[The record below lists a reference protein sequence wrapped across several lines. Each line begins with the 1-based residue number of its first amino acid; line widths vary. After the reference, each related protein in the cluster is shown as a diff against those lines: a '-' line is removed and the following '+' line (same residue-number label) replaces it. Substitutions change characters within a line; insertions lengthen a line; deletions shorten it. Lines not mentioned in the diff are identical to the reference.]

1 MNCSRSLR
9 AFLALLTDW
18 LQLNMT
24 GSSMTCSH
32 LISDLKIQHKLL
44 GKSEQLGG
52 TPYLVKAEHCLDALD
67 GPSLTSIGVA

>member
-1 MNCSRSLR
+1 
-9 AFLALLTDW
+9 
-18 LQLNMT
+18 MT